1 MILQDR
7 DGQVISWHA
16 GGCSTTLTRLRPSWM
31 HTRSRL
37 VPSSIELESDCSEAV
52 TLLNGVTPDR
62 SKYVHVVKEIRALN
76 EAEHPVKLASISRTQ
91 NYASHGMSAVGRGQ
105 QLTACWLGNFPLEI
119 GGAIQSNCNSMV
131 SQ

>member
-1 MILQDR
+1 MACRWLQHYSDPFEAEL
-7 DGQVISWHA
+7 DAHEEGAFSA
-16 GGCSTTLTRLRPSWM
+16 L
-31 HTRSRL
+31 L

-52 TLLNGVTPDR
+52 TLLNGVTLDR